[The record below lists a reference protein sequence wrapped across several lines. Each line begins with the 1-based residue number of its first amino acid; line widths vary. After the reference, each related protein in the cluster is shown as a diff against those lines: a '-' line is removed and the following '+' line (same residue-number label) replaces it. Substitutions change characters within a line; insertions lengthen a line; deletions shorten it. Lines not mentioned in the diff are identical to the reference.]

1 MNPWDG
7 LKFEHLV
14 KVLDLESVLIE
25 KGVSGLPKS
34 VTLVLSVLNLVFKVN
49 C

>member
-7 LKFEHLV
+7 LKFEYLV

-25 KGVSGLPKS
+25 KGVSGLPTS
-34 VTLVLSVLNLVFKVN
+34 VTLVFLF
-49 C
+49 